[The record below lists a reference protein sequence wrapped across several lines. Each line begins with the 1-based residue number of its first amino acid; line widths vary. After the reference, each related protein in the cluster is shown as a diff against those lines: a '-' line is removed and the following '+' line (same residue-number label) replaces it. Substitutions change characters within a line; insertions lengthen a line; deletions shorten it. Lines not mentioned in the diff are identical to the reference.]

1 MTVQEKSSLIIGG
14 YLMKVIDV
22 DLTKEVNPNFY
33 CLWNTSKPYRV
44 LKGGR
49 SSFKSS
55 AISLNIIDDWIM
67 NYIVEKKKANVVV
80 IRKVANTLRDSV
92 FLKMQW
98 AISKYGIL
106 NQFKIQVSPLRI
118 EHRYTG
124 STIYFYGQD
133 DFSKLKSNDIGNLI
147 AVWYEEAAEFNN
159 HEDFDQT
166 NATFMRQNHPDTDN
180 VKFYWSYNPPRNPY
194 SWINKWSEDVKQDDN
209 YLVHASSYL
218 DDKLGFISP
227 QMLEEIERIKRNDND
242 YYRYLYLGEPVG
254 LGDNVYNMDL
264 IHEIEELPDN
274 EYLIGLYFST
284 DTGHQVSATASTC
297 YGLSTSGNVFLL
309 DTSYYSP
316 VGKVKKRTP
325 VEHCQAIREFE
336 DKMIM
341 KYQKPVMNKT
351 IDSAE
356 GAIRNQYYDMY
367 GEHLHP
373 VAKKKKVDMVD
384 YVQDLL
390 AQGRFFVLKTEGNKI
405 FMTEHQQ
412 YRWDSRSIETNP
424 DNPSVVKVDDHTCDT
439 FQYFVLD
446 NLSHLGL
453 AVGKGVR

>member
-1 MTVQEKSSLIIGG
+1 MTTQAKSSLITGG

-22 DLTKEVNPNFY
+22 DLIKEVNPNFY

-67 NYIVEKKKANVVV
+67 NYIAEKKKANVVV

-118 EHRYTG
+118 EHRHTG

-194 SWINKWSEDVKQDDN
+194 SWINKWSEDVKRDDN
-209 YLVHASSYL
+209 YLVHASSFL

-227 QMLEEIERIKRNDND
+227 QMLEEIERIKRNDYD
-242 YYRYLYLGEPVG
+242 YYRYLYLGEAVG
-254 LGDNVYNMDL
+254 LGTNVYNMSLFHL
-264 IHEIEELPDN
+264 IDEPFEDDPIV
-274 EYLIGLYFST
+274 EYYYSA
-284 DTGHQVSATASTC
+284 DTGHQVSATSV
-297 YGLSTSGNVFLL
+297 GLYAVTARLNVIRLGG
-309 DTSYYSP
+309 YYYDP
-316 VGKVKKRTP
+316 NGRVKKKAPSELAKDIHDYIQEKGYP
-325 VEHCQAIREFE
+325 VA
-336 DKMIM
+336 KL
-341 KYQKPVMNKT
+341 T

-356 GAIRNQYYDMY
+356 GGLRNQFMLDY
-367 GEHLHP
+367 GMNWHG
-373 VAKKKKVDMVD
+373 VNKRKKAVMID
-384 YVQDLL
+384 YTHDLL
-390 AQGRFFVLKTEGNKI
+390 AQGRMYVLNNKENQV
-405 FMTEHQQ
+405 FLEQAKR
-412 YRWDSRSIETNP
+412 YEWDERTLDSDDPKVN
-424 DNPSVVKVDDHTCDT
+424 KVDDHTIDE
-439 FQYFVLD
+439 FQYFVTD
-446 NLSHLGL
+446 NLRRLRLKH
-453 AVGKGVR
+453 